1 MENMLFTT
9 FNENREKIPS
19 LNLTYFDLNALDI
32 FFPILVANIIKK
44 VKNKINLGAPKQ
56 MTVHY

>member
-32 FFPILVANIIKK
+32 FFSYFGGGIRFKARNEKLRHA
-44 VKNKINLGAPKQ
+44 GS
-56 MTVHY
+56 